1 MQPLGYT
8 IAAFFA
14 VFHFPFCSYNFSIL
28 LKKVSSWFLV
38 LCSVVQC
45 KHMLW
50 DFPKLV
56 VAAYLTQL
64 VHDLR
69 QNKID

>member
-1 MQPLGYT
+1 MQPLGYI

-28 LKKVSSWFLV
+28 LKKVRVGFLF
-38 LCSVVQC
+38 CVVQC

-56 VAAYLTQL
+56 AAAYLTQL